1 MEQLPRLP
9 DTFFDDNPLDERSP
23 AALTEFLLQAQTN
36 QGLQAYLERAAEK
49 KPPTDEAVLAE
60 ARRIAGLDTPQALV
74 DYLRKCRAPDNETA
88 LRRRLLEQQ
97 AETMPLLLRRFKTSS
112 QDTFID
118 NATLTLAQGE
128 EGYLLE
134 LYRDYGEIRD
144 AYAQSMALYLFGKR
158 GLTQAA
164 ELLRR
169 EYERFGRDYPKQSYA
184 QGPLLGL
191 YILYGKA

>member
-9 DTFFDDNPLDERSP
+9 DTFFADNPLDERSP
-23 AALTEFLLQAQTN
+23 AALTDFLVQAQAN

-49 KPPTDEAVLAE
+49 KPSRDETVLAE
-60 ARRIAGLDTPQALV
+60 AEKIAGLDMPQALV
-74 DYLRKCRAPDNETA
+74 DYLRKCRDPDNEAA
-88 LRRRLLEQQ
+88 LRRRLLERQP
-97 AETMPLLLRRFKTSS
+97 ETMPLLLRRFRTSS

-128 EGYLLE
+128 EGWVLE
-134 LYRDYGEIRD
+134 LYRGYGEIRD

-158 GLTQAA
+158 GLVQAA

-169 EYERFGRDYPKQSYA
+169 EFERFGREYPKEGYA

-191 YILYGKA
+191 YMLYGKA